1 MGRKSSW
8 LSALK
13 KALSSETKKKDKVV
27 HKSKWFGKE
36 KRADLESHV
45 TIPPTDQV
53 KLMEAKNEQNKH
65 AYSVAIATAAA
76 AEAAVAAAQAAAEVV
91 RLTAAARYLGK
102 SKEEIAAIKIQTA
115 FRGYMARRALRGLKG
130 LVRLKTMLHGQCVK
144 RQVASTLKCVQ
155 TIARVQSEVRSR
167 RLKMWEEEEHALQR
181 QLQQKRHEN
190 DIEKLRVLQCSE
202 YWNVSTQS
210 KEQIEANMQNK
221 HDATKR
227 RERALAYA
235 YTHQKLRN
243 SPRSMNQTI
252 MDPNNPHWGW
262 SLFERWMAARPQESK
277 SSSCT
282 ELTDASTPLHR
293 PNKEHRSRHGL
304 QWPSTPT
311 TKSKRMRPQS
321 PRTSYADDDWRS
333 MGSAQ
338 SERCPRYSIAGSS
351 SMRDDI
357 SLTSLPAIPG
367 YMTLTESAKARSR
380 FPSHLSYSEKGT
392 LIGSVSKRLSFSGS
406 SGGLRR
412 HSVPSKADISFGN
425 YLKVVS

>member
-8 LSALK
+8 VSALK
-13 KALSSETKKKDKVV
+13 KALSSETKKKDK
-27 HKSKWFGKE
+27 
-36 KRADLESHV
+36 
-45 TIPPTDQV
+45 
-53 KLMEAKNEQNKH
+53 
-65 AYSVAIATAAA
+65 
-76 AEAAVAAAQAAAEVV
+76 
-91 RLTAAARYLGK
+91 
-102 SKEEIAAIKIQTA
+102 
-115 FRGYMARRALRGLKG
+115 ARRALRGLKG

-144 RQVASTLKCVQ
+144 RQIASTLKCLQ
-155 TIARVQSEVRSR
+155 TIARVQSEVRST
-167 RLKMWEEEEHALQR
+167 RLRMWEEEEHALQR
-181 QLQQKRHEN
+181 QLQQKWHANE
-190 DIEKLRVLQCSE
+190 IEKLRVVHCSE
-202 YWNVSTQS
+202 YWDVSAQS
-210 KEQIEANMQNK
+210 KEQIEAKLQNK

-235 YTHQKLRN
+235 YAHQTLRN

-277 SSSCT
+277 SSSCN
-282 ELTDASTPLHR
+282 ELTNASTPLHR
-293 PNKEHRSRHGL
+293 PNKEYRLHHSL

-321 PRTSYADDDWRS
+321 PRTGYADDDWRS
-333 MGSAQ
+333 MGSVQ

-380 FPSHLSYSEKGT
+380 FPNHLSYSEKGT
-392 LIGSVSKRLSFSGS
+392 SIGSVSKRLSFSGS
-406 SGGLRR
+406 SGGLRSC
-412 HSVPSKADISFGN
+412 SVHLN
-425 YLKVVS
+425 VSDLNFLSSDLI